1 MIRMATTLMGTVTA
15 APARTWRA
23 AERADRMAYVTAALL
38 FASGVVHVVVLLATG
53 RSWLGPLS
61 LRKAATFGLSFGLTL
76 ASVTWATS
84 WLGMRARRRAAL
96 LYPFTVA
103 CVVEVT
109 LVTTQAWR
117 GVPSHF
123 NFTTPGN
130 TAISMTLAAGGGVII
145 ATALGFSASAVRA
158 TRELAPSLRL
168 AIRYGLLIF
177 LVALGD
183 GAAMIAR
190 GTRAGRTD
198 PELAYTTAGAYKP
211 IHAVAMHAV
220 LVIPALAVLLRATTW
235 PERRRYAVVC
245 VGIAGYSALLL
256 VVAIE
261 TLRGISP
268 VHAPPVGIAATVLAV
283 LLLAG
288 AGVAA
293 LAGVRR
299 NRSTAGQAN
308 VT

>member
-1 MIRMATTLMGTVTA
+1 MAQTFIGTFAA
-15 APARTWRA
+15 APGRTWRA
-23 AERADRMAYVTAALL
+23 APRADRVAYAIAALL

-84 WLGMRARRRAAL
+84 WLGIRAGRRAAL
-96 LYPFTVA
+96 LYPFTAA

-123 NFTTPGN
+123 NFSTPAD

-145 ATALGFSASAVRA
+145 VTALGFTAAALRA
-158 TRELAPSLRL
+158 TRQLPPSLRL

-190 GTRAGRTD
+190 GTAARRTD
-198 PELAYTTAGAYKP
+198 PELAYSTAGAYKP

-220 LVIPALAVLLRATTW
+220 LVIPALAVLVRATGW
-235 PERRRYAVVC
+235 PERRRLAVVWL
-245 VGIAGYSALLL
+245 GITGYSALLL
-256 VVAIE
+256 VVVVE

-268 VHAPPVGIAATVLAV
+268 VAAPPVGTAASVLAA

-288 AGVAA
+288 AGAAA

-299 NRSTAGQAN
+299 GVAEAN
-308 VT
+308 QPCA